1 MGVVEQVFSHA
12 DLAPAVDPTGAYK
25 RSRPN
30 TPDGGNDDGGPPA
43 PPAEGTGVIGLGD
56 SVLHQL
62 HIVAACEKR
71 LRECDEA
78 DEANQ
83 PPQQPEWEKSYS
95 LSTAEWEPDPKEF
108 ARFVGKQAIIK
119 DKRAEAKYKRDR
131 ALAKIRARTHPD
143 LLADGIFAPLD
154 VDNEYDNTYPPRI
167 ERQVHRPVADL
178 LRPSWMDPADWPGS
192 STDQPSAPT
201 APEAVPDKV
210 ELMNRWEAQQRSAQP
225 QAQPQSPTPVLPPVG
240 QLQKVASPPR
250 AADED
255 ESMDYDDDGPR
266 FRSTGVA

>member
-1 MGVVEQVFSHA
+1 MGVVEQVFSHV

-30 TPDGGNDDGGPPA
+30 TPDDDGGPPE
-43 PPAEGTGVIGLGD
+43 PPAEGMGLISQPD

-78 DEANQ
+78 DEAN
-83 PPQQPEWEKSYS
+83 PFPQNPYPNDGTVPEMYASWS
-95 LSTAEWEPDPKEF
+95 PDPKEY

-119 DKRAEAKYKRDR
+119 DKRAEAKYKRGR
-131 ALAKIRARTHPD
+131 ALAKIRARTDSD

-154 VDNEYDNTYPPRI
+154 VDAEYDNTYPPRI
-167 ERQVHRPVADL
+167 ERQVHRPVEDL

-192 STDQPSAPT
+192 YRDQPSAPT

-240 QLQKVASPPR
+240 QLQKVAEPR
-250 AADED
+250 GEDED
-255 ESMDYDDDGPR
+255 ESMDDYDDDGPR